1 MNETTT
7 IRVRLDTRD
16 RLAGLAAEQGRTM
29 AEYLDE
35 VASVQRTEAERRK
48 LQADTLAYLRESLG
62 IDTESQRWVEA
73 GARAE
78 HKWADLS
85 GSA

>member
-1 MNETTT
+1 MNETTA

-16 RLAGLAAEQGRTM
+16 RLAGLAAEHGRTM

-35 VASVQRTEAERRK
+35 LASEQRTDSELAK
-48 LQADTLAYLRESLG
+48 LHADTLAYLQENFG
-62 IDTESQRWVEA
+62 IDTESPRWAEA
-73 GARAE
+73 GARA
-78 HKWADLS
+78 KRTWADLS